1 MANTDRLRLVM
12 DIQARGFTLAAQLLI
27 RQLVALWRDFD
38 KYYDGDLVA
47 ARAARSATMVDA
59 AADSVRRQTESY
71 LRFTYQQF
79 DDLAFPSEEE
89 IDQFNDDA
97 LDRLVNPLD
106 EWNRPAEQFRFAESQ
121 GKPRGEA
128 IEIATKRVE
137 ELADLDLAL
146 AMRNKA
152 SNIFKATPKVT
163 GYRRVIHP
171 ELSQSGTSC
180 GLCIAASTRVYGKE
194 ELLPLHDHCHC
205 TVMPI
210 IGDDDPGD
218 FFNQEDIDLLNQ
230 LYQAAGG
237 NDAQSLS
244 RTRFKVIHNSEL
256 GPYLVE
262 EGSKTKG
269 NLAPG
274 NPRTKISRSDSVDA
288 QIKSLTSSLERLLNR
303 QRMGEDVAEPIVWQ
317 QDRLRLLKK
326 EQELL
331 SQKRRRR

>member
-1 MANTDRLRLVM
+1 MANTDRLRLILDV
-12 DIQARGFTLAAQLLI
+12 QARGFALAAQLLL
-27 RQLVALWRDFD
+27 RQLAALWRDFD

-59 AADSVRRQTESY
+59 ATDSVRRQTESY

-79 DDLAFPSEEE
+79 DDLQFPTDAE
-89 IDQFNDDA
+89 IDQVNEDL

-106 EWNRPAEQFRFAESQ
+106 EWNRPAEQFRYAESQ
-121 GKPRGEA
+121 GKTRGEA
-128 IEIATKRVE
+128 IENAIKRVE
-137 ELADLDLAL
+137 ELGDMDMAL
-146 AMRNKA
+146 AARNTA
-152 SNIFKATPKVT
+152 NNIFKATPKIT

-171 ELSQSGTSC
+171 ELSESGTSC
-180 GLCIAASTRVYGKE
+180 GLCIAASTRVYSKE

-210 IGDDDPGD
+210 VGDDDPGD
-218 FFNQEDIDLLNQ
+218 FFNGQDIDLLEE
-230 LYQAAGG
+230 LYKAAAG

-244 RTRFKVIHNSEL
+244 RVRAKVIYNSEL

-262 EGSKTKG
+262 EGSKTRG
-269 NLAPG
+269 TLAPS

-288 QIKSLTSSLERLLNR
+288 QIKSLTESLERLLNR

-317 QDRLRLLKK
+317 QDRLRLLRK
-326 EQELL
+326 ERELL
-331 SQKRRRR
+331 NQQRRRR